1 MGIVTRLDITDTDFD
16 AAFARLLI
24 SPAEADIGLPGKV
37 SSIVAAVAQEGDVA
51 LLRFTN
57 AFDHRSVA
65 DAAALHL
72 DPAAMAAA
80 AAQVDSSVRGAL
92 SHAADRIRDF
102 HQRQAGASWQFE
114 DASGSLLGQRISP
127 LDRVGVYVPGGRA
140 SYPSSVLMNAIPAK
154 VAGVSEVV
162 MVVPAPHDEIS
173 PAVMAAA
180 CLAGVDQVVTIGG
193 AQAIAALAHGTET
206 VPRVDKIVG
215 PGNRFVAEAKRQ
227 VFGRVGIDMVA
238 GPSEILIIAD
248 GSVPPNWVTMDLFA
262 QAEHDEYAQALL
274 ISPDAGYLDAVAEC
288 IASRL
293 PTLSRRDIV
302 TASLQNRGALIKVPD
317 LAAAAALSNSIAPE
331 HLELAVADPQALLD
345 GITVAGAIFMGAMSS
360 EALGDYCAGP
370 NHVLPTAGSAR
381 FASPLG
387 VYDFQRRSSVIQ
399 ISEEGAQILGEVAST
414 LAKAESLEAHGLSAA
429 IRMKH
434 GE

>member
-92 SHAADRIRDF
+92 SHAAERIRDF

-317 LAAAAALSNSIAPE
+317 LAAAVALSNSIAPE

-387 VYDFQRRSSVIQ
+387 VYDFQRRSNVIR

>member
-57 AFDHRSVA
+57 AFDHRSIA

-80 AAQVDSSVRGAL
+80 AAQVDSSVREAL

-114 DASGSLLGQRISP
+114 DASGSLLGQRISA

-317 LAAAAALSNSIAPE
+317 LAAAVALSNSIAPE

>member
-57 AFDHRSVA
+57 AFDHRSIA

-80 AAQVDSSVRGAL
+80 AAQVDSSVREAL

-102 HQRQAGASWQFE
+102 HQRQAAASWQFE

-317 LAAAAALSNSIAPE
+317 LAAAVALSNSIAPE

>member
-16 AAFARLLI
+16 AALARLLI

-102 HQRQAGASWQFE
+102 HQRQAGVSWQFE

-154 VAGVSEVV
+154 VAGVSEIV

-248 GSVPPNWVTMDLFA
+248 GSVPPSWVTMDLFA

-345 GITVAGAIFMGAMSS
+345 GITAAGAIFMGAMSS

>member
-345 GITVAGAIFMGAMSS
+345 GITAARAIFMGAMSS